1 MRLASWRGWPREIAR
16 VVRGPINKRQHRH
29 PRLAG
34 TLDWEVEDSA
44 IPGLDVTQ
52 LRHDAARVVAR
63 SAARDHP
70 RA

>member
-1 MRLASWRGWPREIAR
+1 VARLAE
-16 VVRGPINKRQHRH
+16 
-29 PRLAG
+29 
-34 TLDWEVEDSA
+34 TLDWKIEDSA